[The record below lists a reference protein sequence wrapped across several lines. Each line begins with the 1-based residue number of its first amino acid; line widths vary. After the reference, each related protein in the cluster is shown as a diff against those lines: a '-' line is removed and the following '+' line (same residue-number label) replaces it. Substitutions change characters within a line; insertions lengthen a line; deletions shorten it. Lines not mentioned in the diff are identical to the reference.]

1 MTFDVSRMRGKM
13 EKTIGSNSQDI
24 KQKNRILI
32 LKMIAINRGISRVD
46 IARITGLSKMT
57 VGNLVTELIEDGFVI
72 EQTYTELK
80 KRNLVDS
87 AGSTSGRKPIML
99 ILSPQSPCI
108 CGMLIKRKLCQVI
121 LGDIGGNIIE
131 QISYDYTTLADGNT
145 LIDMLYSG
153 FKEISV
159 RTDRKIIAVSIAS
172 LGPVDSSNGIILNP
186 PYFYNIEN
194 LKIQAILEEKIGLPV
209 FLVNDANAG
218 ALAEKLYGI
227 GKHIANFAYLHIMN
241 GIGAGFVFKNDL
253 YNGDTGQSGEI
264 GHTSI
269 NFAGPLCDCGN
280 RGCLELYANLDNMRQ
295 KIGELKRFYPKS
307 EISKRVEPSWKEI
320 VDFANE
326 KDVLAFEALEEF
338 CSYISYALI
347 NTLKLLNI
355 SSLII
360 GYDSSNKG
368 YIVEEIVHAKLS
380 ESLKAVNFGK
390 IEVHHSLFNG
400 DAPLIGAIA
409 FVADKIFSLNF
420 SLEIKSIG
428 RI

>member
-1 MTFDVSRMRGKM
+1 
-13 EKTIGSNSQDI
+13 
-24 KQKNRILI
+24 
-32 LKMIAINRGISRVD
+32 
-46 IARITGLSKMT
+46 
-57 VGNLVTELIEDGFVI
+57 
-72 EQTYTELK
+72 
-80 KRNLVDS
+80 
-87 AGSTSGRKPIML
+87 
-99 ILSPQSPCI
+99 
-108 CGMLIKRKLCQVI
+108 
-121 LGDIGGNIIE
+121 
-131 QISYDYTTLADGNT
+131 
-145 LIDMLYSG
+145 MLYSG

>member
-1 MTFDVSRMRGKM
+1 MPFKLGGMRGKM
-13 EKTIGSNSQDI
+13 EKSFGSNSQDI
-24 KQKNRILI
+24 KQKNRFLI
-32 LKMIAINRGISRVD
+32 LKLIAVNKGISRVD

-72 EQTYTELK
+72 EQTYKELK
-80 KRNLVDS
+80 KQNLI
-87 AGSTSGRKPIML
+87 GSLGNGSGRKPIML
-99 ILSPQSPCI
+99 TLSPQSPCI

-131 QISYDYTTLADGNT
+131 QISYDYTTLADGNM
-145 LIDMLYSG
+145 LIDMLCSG
-153 FKEISV
+153 FKEIAI

-172 LGPVDSSNGIILNP
+172 LGPVDSSKGIILNP

-194 LKIQAILEEKIGLPV
+194 LEIQSILERKIGLPV

-218 ALAEKLYGI
+218 ALAEKLYGV
-227 GKHIANFAYLHIMN
+227 GKNIANFAYLHIMN
-241 GIGAGFVFKNDL
+241 GIGAGFILKNAL

-280 RGCLELYANLDNMRQ
+280 RGCLELYANLDNMRR
-295 KIGELKRFYPKS
+295 KIEELKQFYPES
-307 EISKRVEPSWKEI
+307 QISKKTDPTWREI
-320 VDFANE
+320 VDLANE
-326 KDVLAFEALEEF
+326 KDILAFEVLEEF

-355 SSLII
+355 SAIII

-368 YIVEEIVHAKLS
+368 YIIEEIVHAKLS
-380 ESLKAVNFGK
+380 KSLKFVNFGK
-390 IEVHHSLFNG
+390 IEVLHSMFNG

-420 SLEIKSIG
+420 LYE
-428 RI
+428 